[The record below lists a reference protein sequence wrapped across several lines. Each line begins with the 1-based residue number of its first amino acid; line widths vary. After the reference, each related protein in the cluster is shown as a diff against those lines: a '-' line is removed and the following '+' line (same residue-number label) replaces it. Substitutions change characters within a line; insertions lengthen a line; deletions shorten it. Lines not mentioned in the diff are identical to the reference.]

1 MATTKNST
9 ANKSAKASASKISDD
24 SVWILGTNMTRF
36 GRYPDK
42 DVVDLAA
49 EASMAALDDGNVT
62 IHDMDVLAAGSLF
75 NASTGMGQ
83 RIQKQIG
90 QTGVP
95 VFNVANACATGAT
108 ALRTVYLSIKAGEAD
123 MGLAVGVEQMG
134 KMGLLGGAGAKK
146 EKKVFEPSGRY
157 GAVTGIDGYI
167 GTEGMPGVFAQ
178 AGMEYANDYDGV
190 GFEQF
195 ARVAYKNHLHSTL
208 NPLAQYRKE
217 FSMEEIMTSPTMS
230 YPNTLLMCCPT
241 GDGAAAAV
249 LISGQ
254 RLKSMPADV
263 RRRAV
268 KVSAS
273 VLTSDPYTESSQ
285 VQPDVNTLTRN
296 AAAKAYETAG
306 VGPEDLD
313 LVELHDCF
321 ATAELIHYDNLGLC
335 ERGGAGDFIDSGAP
349 FRDGTTPVNVSGGL
363 ISKGHPIGATGVA
376 NVFEVTTHLRGEA
389 GDRQIPDAKV
399 GLAHVIGLGSACGIH
414 VLEKAA
420 V

>member
-1 MATTKNST
+1 M
-9 ANKSAKASASKISDD
+9 ASKKKAPAKKKSGPKIADD
-24 SVWILGTNMTRF
+24 SVWVLGTDMTRF
-36 GRYPDK
+36 GRYPDL
-42 DVVDLAA
+42 DAVDLAA
-49 EASMAALDDGNVT
+49 QASMNALVDGNVT
-62 IHDMDVLAAGSLF
+62 IHDMDVLAAGCLF
-75 NASTGMGQ
+75 QAQGGMAQ

-90 QTGVP
+90 QTGIP
-95 VFNVANACATGAT
+95 AYNVANACATGAT
-108 ALRTVYLSIKAGEAD
+108 AIRTVYLTIKAGEAD

-134 KMGLLGGAGAKK
+134 KMGLLAGATKK
-146 EKKVFEPSGRY
+146 EKKVFEPDGRY
-157 GAVTGIDGYI
+157 GAVTGVDGYL

-178 AGMEYANDYDGV
+178 AGMEYANEYEGV

-195 ARVAYKNHLHSTL
+195 AKVAYKNHLHSVR

-217 FSMEEIMTSPTMS
+217 FSMEEIMGAPTMS

-249 LISGQ
+249 LVSGE
-254 RLKSMPADV
+254 RLKSMPKKV
-263 RRRAV
+263 QKRAV
-268 KVSAS
+268 KISAS

-296 AAAKAYETAG
+296 AATKAYETAG
-306 VGPEDLD
+306 VAPEDLD

-335 ERGGAGDFIDSGAP
+335 EPGGAGEFIDSGAP

-376 NVFEVTTHLRGEA
+376 NVYEVATHLRGEA
-389 GDRQIPDAKV
+389 GDRQIKGAKV
-399 GLAHVIGLGSACGIH
+399 GLAHVIGLGSACGVHI
-414 VLEKAA
+414 LEKSAA
-420 V
+420 